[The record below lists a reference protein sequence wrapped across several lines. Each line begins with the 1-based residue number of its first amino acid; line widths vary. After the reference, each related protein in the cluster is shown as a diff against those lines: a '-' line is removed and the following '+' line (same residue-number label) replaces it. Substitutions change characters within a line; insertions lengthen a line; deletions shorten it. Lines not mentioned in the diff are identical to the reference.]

1 MFCPRCGNT
10 VPDGATFCPNCGAP
24 LQAGA
29 STSTPPYAGS
39 TTAQSAPVS
48 GFETLTKDQK
58 AQEYWL
64 WRFVA
69 FVVDAVIVYIVL
81 AVLTALI
88 ALPALF
94 SGGTNLFGVVFGG
107 LAFLW
112 GIIFVL
118 YFMFTEASSGAS
130 LGKRI
135 FHLRVVSRT
144 NSNPTYGEAFVR
156 NISKI
161 YWLLLLLDVIVG
173 LAISRDYQEKYTDHL
188 MGTKVIRA

>member
-1 MFCPRCGNT
+1 LFCPKCGKP
-10 VPDGATFCPNCGAP
+10 VPDGATFCPSCGAP

-29 STSTPPYAGS
+29 PAAPSG
-39 TTAQSAPVS
+39 PVS

-58 AQEYWL
+58 AQEYWI

-69 FVVDAVIVYIVL
+69 FVVDAIIVYVVL

-94 SGGTNLFGVVFGG
+94 TGGVGFFGIVFGG
-107 LAFLW
+107 IAFLW

-118 YFMFTEASSGAS
+118 YFSVLESTRGAS
-130 LGKRI
+130 IGKGL
-135 FHLRVVSRT
+135 FHLKVVSKT
-144 NSNPTYGEAFVR
+144 GANPTFGEALIR

-173 LAISRDYQEKYTDHL
+173 LAISKDYQEKYSDHL
-188 MGTKVIRA
+188 MGTKVTRA